1 MNVAPES
8 SRARHSATT
17 NGTGI
22 RRQDGIDKGAKSDAT
37 GRNSPNDHPLRTRSG
52 WKRINLE
59 RQASSLVARSGTADA
74 AMGKGGRRAAKCEE
88 IRRAETRSAGKA
100 AQINLKNLFK
110 ELLLLRRQET
120 RQRGRLLARKLRA
133 ARIRYS
139 GLRKIV
145 GRTAERRKKR
155 TGSASKAAA

>member
-1 MNVAPES
+1 MAPES
-8 SRARHSATT
+8 SRARQSATT
-17 NGTGI
+17 SGTGI
-22 RRQDGIDKGAKSDAT
+22 RRQDGIGKGAKSDAT
-37 GRNSPNDHPLRTRSG
+37 GRKTPPNDHHLRTRRG
-52 WKRINLE
+52 WKRTNQE
-59 RQASSLVARSGTADA
+59 RQATNLVARNGTADA
-74 AMGKGGRRAAKCEE
+74 AMGKGGRRAAKCEK

>member
-1 MNVAPES
+1 
-8 SRARHSATT
+8 
-17 NGTGI
+17 
-22 RRQDGIDKGAKSDAT
+22 
-37 GRNSPNDHPLRTRSG
+37 
-52 WKRINLE
+52 
-59 RQASSLVARSGTADA
+59 
-74 AMGKGGRRAAKCEE
+74 MGKGGRRAAKCEE
-88 IRRAETRSAGKA
+88 IRRAETRSAENSVA
-100 AQINLKNLFK
+100 TTNLKNLFK